1 MIGEL
6 TGALNK
12 DYDKS
17 HIIKFNVS
25 VTHNHCESGSGI
37 KDKLWVKMNREDQT
51 LMCQLSFTDKCYIKI
66 DTFSIFYLLQNCLL
80 DSVIYDFY
88 LHLCTEII
96 VLRFILQLL
105 WKLMLS
111 ILWLTAFSFFFCFTF
126 KLKKNYDFDHRLI
139 NSPSSNLP

>member
-1 MIGEL
+1 MMYNQFHHRFRPNRHFVASLYNMIGEL

-17 HIIKFNVS
+17 HIIKLMCPWHISIVK
-25 VTHNHCESGSGI
+25 VVWGLRI
-37 KDKLWVKMNREDQT
+37 LRIWVKMNREDQT
-51 LMCQLSFTDKCYIKI
+51 LCQLSFTDKCYIKI

-96 VLRFILQLL
+96 VLRIIIFTTLKINFMINCFL
-105 WKLMLS
+105 
-111 ILWLTAFSFFFCFTF
+111 FFFFF
-126 KLKKNYDFDHRLI
+126 F
-139 NSPSSNLP
+139 SSN

>member
-80 DSVIYDFY
+80 DSVIYDFN
-88 LHLCTEII
+88 LHLYTEIII
-96 VLRFILQLL
+96 VLRFILQL
-105 WKLMLS
+105 WKLLLS
-111 ILWLTAFSFFFCFTF
+111 ILWLTAFSFFFY
-126 KLKKNYDFDHRLI
+126 LQIEKKNYDSI
-139 NSPSSNLP
+139 GW